1 MLRQI
6 KESEWQKTVERIARF
21 NGWLV
26 FHAPDNK
33 PDFHGKVQNITAG
46 FPDLVLIKNGV
57 LIFAELKS
65 ETGKTSVDQ
74 DKWLEAISACKVL
87 AFVWRPSNIDEVRS
101 FLER

>member
-26 FHAPDNK
+26 YHAPDNK
-33 PDFHGKVQNITAG
+33 PDARGRVQNITAG
-46 FPDLVLIKNGV
+46 FPDLVLVKNET

-65 ETGKTSVDQ
+65 EIGKISSEQ
-74 DKWLEAISACKVL
+74 DAWLNAISACQVL
-87 AFVWRPSNIDEVRS
+87 TFVWRPSDLSEVRNI
-101 FLER
+101 LER